1 MLGGAR
7 KEKPPVKGDKTG
19 GKASIGLRH
28 PLREEKR
35 ETKPSATESPAAVR
49 KFPVLVVFL

>member
-1 MLGGAR
+1 LAAP
-7 KEKPPVKGDKTG
+7 EKKNPRLKGDKTG

-35 ETKPSATESPAAVR
+35 ETKPSETKSAAAVR

>member
-1 MLGGAR
+1 LAAP
-7 KEKPPVKGDKTG
+7 EKKNPRLKGIKTG
-19 GKASIGLRH
+19 GEASIGLRH

-35 ETKPSATESPAAVR
+35 ETKPSGNESAAAAR